1 MFHSSI
7 TKFAAVAFGAALLAQ
22 GASAQNQAHT
32 PVKIIIGFPAGGA
45 LDNLARAMA
54 EKLRTELGRTVI
66 VDNKPGASTHI
77 ALMTVKRAPADG
89 ATILIS
95 PAPPFVTHPLT
106 YDKLQFDPDKDLIP
120 VAHLADTPLVATTSA
135 ASPYSSMREYLEWV
149 KKNPKDTGIG
159 MVSMGGVLHFG
170 VLQLNQ
176 ERGLS
181 LMPVAYKGAPPML
194 TDEIGGVLPVGMDT
208 VASASELE
216 KAGKIKYL
224 GVLGMERTKLL
235 PNVPTFKE
243 QGVPGFEQAS
253 SWYAAYVPTGTPAAV
268 VSQLEK
274 AMIQIAKDP
283 TFTAKMA
290 QGGMVTTGLPGAEV
304 TSLIK
309 TQREA
314 SRPIV
319 EKSGYRAT
327 Q

>member
-224 GVLGMERTKLL
+224 GVPGMERT
-235 PNVPTFKE
+235 
-243 QGVPGFEQAS
+243 
-253 SWYAAYVPTGTPAAV
+253 
-268 VSQLEK
+268 
-274 AMIQIAKDP
+274 
-283 TFTAKMA
+283 
-290 QGGMVTTGLPGAEV
+290 
-304 TSLIK
+304 
-309 TQREA
+309 
-314 SRPIV
+314 
-319 EKSGYRAT
+319 
-327 Q
+327 

>member
-54 EKLRTELGRTVI
+54 EKLRTDLGRTVSRGQQTRRQH
-66 VDNKPGASTHI
+66 PYRAHRP
-77 ALMTVKRAPADG
+77 VKRAPADG

-106 YDKLQFDPDKDLIP
+106 YDKLQFDPDKELIP

-135 ASPYSSMREYLEWV
+135 ASPYSFDARIPGVGEEG
-149 KKNPKDTGIG
+149 PKDTSIG

-224 GVLGMERTKLL
+224 GVPGMERTKLL
-235 PNVPTFKE
+235 PNVPTFE
-243 QGVPGFEQAS
+243 GQGVRGLNRHRA
-253 SWYAAYVPTGTPAAV
+253 GTPPMCPRA
-268 VSQLEK
+268 
-274 AMIQIAKDP
+274 
-283 TFTAKMA
+283 
-290 QGGMVTTGLPGAEV
+290 
-304 TSLIK
+304 
-309 TQREA
+309 
-314 SRPIV
+314 RPRR
-319 EKSGYRAT
+319 S
-327 Q
+327 

>member
-7 TKFAAVAFGAALLAQ
+7 AKITAIAFSATLLSTT
-22 GASAQNQAHT
+22 ASAQNHSNQ
-32 PVKIIIGFPAGGA
+32 PLKIIIGFPAGGA

-54 EKLRTELGRTVI
+54 EKLRTDLGKTVI

-77 ALMTVKRAPADG
+77 ALMTVKRSPPDG
-89 ATILIS
+89 TTILIS

-135 ASPYSSMREYLEWV
+135 NNPYSSMREYLDWV
-149 KKNPKDTGIG
+149 KKNPKETGVG

-176 ERGLS
+176 EWGLN
-181 LMPVAYKGAPPML
+181 LTPIAYKGAPPML

-208 VASASELE
+208 VASAAELE

-224 GVLGMERTKLL
+224 GVPGMERTKLL
-235 PNVPTFKE
+235 PNVPTLKE

-253 SWYAAYVPTGTPAAV
+253 SWYAAYVPMGTPQAV

-274 AMIQIAKDP
+274 AMIHIVKDP
-283 TFTAKMA
+283 AFTAKMA
-290 QGGMVTTGLPGAEV
+290 QLGMVTTGRLGVEV
-304 TSLIK
+304 ATLIK
-309 TQREA
+309 AQRET